1 MSAKLTLK
9 DGKDPFDFW
18 STNAVYGTFQ
28 QLHKIFLLSQP
39 LLLQ

>member
-18 STNAVYGTFQ
+18 STNAVYGN
-28 QLHKIFLLSQP
+28 LSAAA
-39 LLLQ
+39 